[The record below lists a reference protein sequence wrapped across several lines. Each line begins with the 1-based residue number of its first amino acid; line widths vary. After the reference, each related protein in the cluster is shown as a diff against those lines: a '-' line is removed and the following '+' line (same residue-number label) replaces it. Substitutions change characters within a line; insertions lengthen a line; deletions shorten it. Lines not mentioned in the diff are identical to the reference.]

1 MQNKTDILKFFSG
14 TPLWLKA
21 TVALGVAWALYA
33 SFGRGKTAS
42 TSATFAA
49 RRGPLEI
56 NVLVGGSLEALESQD
71 IKCEVR
77 GYQGV
82 KILKIVEEGYQV
94 TEDDV
99 RKGKVLV
106 ELDSSELKKQI
117 NQQDIQFQST
127 LASLKEA
134 EESYEIQLNQNLS
147 DVKAA
152 EQKAKFARMDF
163 DKFMG
168 ASVAQEIIDQLDLA
182 AETNPTLT
190 NKLAKPAPPAF
201 PTTNAPPNE
210 KPALAVQFGDGP
222 KPRELQFS
230 GGAEASPAL
239 PNGATQPGLDAP
251 PVLSAAQ
258 FPKTSTIEA
267 AAASIATNKFNIDF
281 TRYANVDRLG
291 DGEAKQKIRKVDD
304 DYQQAQKS
312 LGISKSKFE
321 GTKRLF
327 DKGFVTK
334 NDLETDQYNLES
346 DQIKAET
353 AETARTL
360 FLKYEFIKSAEEA
373 LSKYIEA
380 ARELER
386 SRKGAISKLAQ
397 AEAKMKSAQGR
408 YELEVRQMKELTD
421 QVEKCVIKAKKTG
434 LVVYGGGNM
443 NYYWYG
449 QEPIREGSLV
459 REQQPII
466 TIPDMTRMAVKVRVH
481 ETYIKKVSK
490 GQKVRITVDAVPD
503 KKLSGEVTKVAVLP
517 DSQGRW
523 MNPDLKEYLTTID
536 IMGVHDWLKPGM
548 SAKVEI
554 LVKQLNDVVYVPIQ
568 AVTSEE
574 GKSHCFVA
582 KGAGQQRR
590 EVEIGE
596 FNDEFIEVKKG
607 LAEGEKVFLHS
618 PEAREKEP
626 GEKTAADPAKTGS
639 SSAAAKTTVEKK

>member
-1 MQNKTDILKFFSG
+1 MLKFISR
-14 TPLWLKA
+14 TPLWLK
-21 TVALGVAWALYA
+21 TVTLILVAAALYA
-33 SFGRGKTAS
+33 VFGRGKIAISGT
-42 TSATFAA
+42 TFTA

-99 RKGKVLV
+99 KNGKLLV

-117 NQQDIQFQST
+117 NQQDIQFQGT
-127 LASLKEA
+127 VASLKEA

-168 ASVAQEIIDQLDLA
+168 ASVGQEIIDQLDLA
-182 AETNPTLT
+182 AETNPTFT
-190 NKLAKPAPPAF
+190 NKLEKTVPPVLGN
-201 PTTNAPPNE
+201 TNAPPVE
-210 KPALAVQFGDGP
+210 KTPVTIQFTDG
-222 KPRELQFS
+222 
-230 GGAEASPAL
+230 
-239 PNGATQPGLDAP
+239 AP
-251 PVLSAAQ
+251 PVVLSSSSGV
-258 FPKTSTIEA
+258 FPSKPASNDSVPARTITPPSLPTDPVGKK
-267 AAASIATNKFNIDF
+267 AAASASASFTNKLNIDF
-281 TRYANVDRLG
+281 MKYAKVEQLG
-291 DGEAKQKIRKVDD
+291 DGEAKQKIRKVEDD
-304 DYQQAQKS
+304 FQQAQKS

-360 FLKYEFIKSAEEA
+360 FLKYEFPKSAEES

-421 QVEKCVIKAKKTG
+421 QVDKCVIKAKKTG

-481 ETYIKKVSK
+481 ETYIKKISK

-554 LVKQLNDVVYVPIQ
+554 LVKNLSDVVYVPIQ
-568 AVTSEE
+568 SVTPED
-574 GKSHCFVA
+574 GKQYCYVA
-582 KGAGQQRR
+582 KGTGQQRR
-590 EVEIGE
+590 ELEIGE

-607 LAEGEKVFLHS
+607 LTEGEKVYLHS
-618 PEAREKEP
+618 PEAKEKEVSD
-626 GEKTAADPAKTGS
+626 KTPAAQPK
-639 SSAAAKTTVEKK
+639 AAAATPAAKATPEKK